1 MKNFT
6 KTFGLVAMALAV
18 AGVVRA
24 EDSVVGK
31 WKAEFDSQIGTQKYT
46 YEFKMDGT
54 NLTGR
59 AIGERDTATNDV
71 AVTNLTFASDK
82 ISFSE
87 PLTVQDNE
95 VLVEYTGSLTNGELH
110 LHRKVGDFAEYDI
123 VARRV
128 TDSAAASATG
138 SVAGK
143 WQGQFDSQIGVQ
155 KYTYEFKVDGT
166 NLTGTAVGITDNGTN
181 SSTITEGK
189 IVQDAISFVEPLS
202 FGGNDISIEY
212 TGKVS
217 GDEIKLHR
225 KVGDFAEEDLV
236 VKRTTDAD
244 TNSPPAQP

>member
-6 KTFGLVAMALAV
+6 KTIGLVAMALAV

-59 AIGERDTATNDV
+59 AVGERDTATNDV
-71 AVTNLTFASDK
+71 AVTDLKFDNDK
-82 ISFSE
+82 ISFGE
-87 PLTVQDNE
+87 PLKVQDND
-95 VLVEYTGSLTNGELH
+95 VTVEYAGSLTNGELH

-123 VARRV
+123 VAKRV
-128 TDSAAASATG
+128 TDSTAVSATG

-143 WQGQFDSQIGVQ
+143 WQGQFDSQIGTQ

-166 NLTGTAVGITDNGTN
+166 NLTGTAFGITDNGTN
-181 SSTITEGK
+181 SSSITEGK
-189 IVQDAISFVEPLS
+189 IAPDSISFVEPISLNGS
-202 FGGNDISIEY
+202 DIRIEY

-225 KVGDFAEEDLV
+225 KVGEFAEEDLV
-236 VKRTTDAD
+236 VKRAA
-244 TNSPPAQP
+244 AQP

>member
-6 KTFGLVAMALAV
+6 KTLVLAAFTLAA

-24 EDSVVGK
+24 EDGVVGK
-31 WKAEFDSQIGTQKYT
+31 WKAEFDSRIGTQKYT
-46 YEFKMDGT
+46 YEFKLDGT

-59 AIGERDTATNDV
+59 AIGVRDNGTNDV
-71 AVTNLTFASDK
+71 AVADLKFDNNQ

-87 PLTVQDNE
+87 PLKVQDND
-95 VLVEYTGSLTNGELH
+95 VTVEYAGALTNGELH

-128 TDSAAASATG
+128 TDSAAGSVTA

-143 WQGQFDSQIGVQ
+143 WQGQFDSRIGMQ
-155 KYTYEFKVDGT
+155 KYTYDFKVDGT
-166 NLTGTAVGITDNGTN
+166 NLTGTAFGITERGTN
-181 SSTITEGK
+181 NATLTEGK

-202 FGGNDISIEY
+202 FGDNDIRVEY

-225 KVGDFAEEDLV
+225 KVGDFGEEDLV
-236 VKRTTDAD
+236 VKRITAA
-244 TNSPPAQP
+244 NAQP